1 MVLPPLQLSE
11 TTAST
16 AAPQYFETPVLLI
29 FSSRRFGLVLVFCSV
44 LFSSRVSSRLCS
56 LGSSFLLISC
66 YGLKVYV
73 QFGPLSTNMDLGF

>member
-29 FSSRRFGLVLVFCSV
+29 FSSRRFGPVLVFCSV
-44 LFSSRVSSRLCS
+44 LFCS
-56 LGSSFLLISC
+56 VLGCRQDFVPSAPPFFLFLVM
-66 YGLKVYV
+66 G
-73 QFGPLSTNMDLGF
+73 